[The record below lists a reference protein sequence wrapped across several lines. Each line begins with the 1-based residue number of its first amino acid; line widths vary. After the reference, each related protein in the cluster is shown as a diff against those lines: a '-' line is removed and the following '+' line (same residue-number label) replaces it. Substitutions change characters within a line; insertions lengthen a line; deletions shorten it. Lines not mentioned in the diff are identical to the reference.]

1 MLSELFVTHDRSR
14 AIDFALPCPEV
25 GHIGL
30 YSQETTADIHKRHPG
45 AVIMDE
51 ADFLLGREAQFLSRP
66 VVVISEGE
74 FYGAYEM
81 MPPYYASS
89 DSVAMSFQSS
99 EATSG
104 RITRA
109 YCHVRGVVL
118 LDVRRTRHVASC
130 DCCQGISRYL
140 SQGEP

>member
-45 AVIMDE
+45 AVSMDE
-51 ADFLLGREAQFLSRP
+51 ADFMRVRELQFLRGP
-66 VVVISEGE
+66 VVAISEGE
-74 FYGAYEM
+74 FYDAYEM
-81 MPPYYASS
+81 MPPYYTSS

-109 YCHVRGVVL
+109 YCRVGESYCWMYVVL
-118 LDVRRTRHVASC
+118 GTSHLEIVTRASAA
-130 DCCQGISRYL
+130 ISAMA
-140 SQGEP
+140 